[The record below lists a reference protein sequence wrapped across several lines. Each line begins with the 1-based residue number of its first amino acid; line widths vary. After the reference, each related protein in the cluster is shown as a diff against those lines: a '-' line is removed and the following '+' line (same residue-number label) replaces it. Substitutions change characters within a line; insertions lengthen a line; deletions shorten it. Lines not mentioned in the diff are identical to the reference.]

1 MEIIC
6 LVTYGAFAMQ
16 YTALAIQT
24 VFLLCS
30 TLLTPGQT
38 GSRRL
43 VPSSGNPRMPP
54 VMVMGFVGGFV
65 RHDNIVHSGVQLAQ
79 HLRRDYPSDVYV
91 EVFENR
97 RREKAHQEILRLLDT
112 NHDGRLSVE
121 ERHSARIIIYGMS
134 WGGAETVMLAQE
146 LEKDGIPVLLTVQV
160 DSISKIRQNDAV
172 IPSNVAEAINFYQ
185 PHGLLHGQPNIRAAD
200 RARTRII
207 GNLRFDYEDHPIK
220 CDQYL
225 WYDRVFAKSHT
236 EIECDPSVWKQ
247 VELLIRS
254 KLPPATPGTST
265 ESRNP

>member
-1 MEIIC
+1 
-6 LVTYGAFAMQ
+6 MQ
-16 YTALAIQT
+16 YMALAIQT

-38 GSRRL
+38 GSLRL
-43 VPSSGNPRMPP
+43 VTSSGNPRMPP

-134 WGGAETVMLAQE
+134 WGGAETVTLAEE
-146 LEKDGIPVLLTVQV
+146 LEKDGIPMLLTIQV
-160 DSISKIRQNDAV
+160 DSISKIRQNCHSIQRGRGHQFLSAAWTFTR
-172 IPSNVAEAINFYQ
+172 PAKHSGRRSG
-185 PHGLLHGQPNIRAAD
+185 PHAN
-200 RARTRII
+200 
-207 GNLRFDYEDHPIK
+207 Y
-220 CDQYL
+220 
-225 WYDRVFAKSHT
+225 WKS
-236 EIECDPSVWKQ
+236 
-247 VELLIRS
+247 
-254 KLPPATPGTST
+254 
-265 ESRNP
+265 

>member
-1 MEIIC
+1 
-6 LVTYGAFAMQ
+6 MQ
-16 YTALAIQT
+16 YMALAIQT
-24 VFLLCS
+24 VFFLCS
-30 TLLTPGQT
+30 TLLAPGQN
-38 GSRRL
+38 GSRQL
-43 VPSSGNPRMPP
+43 VTSSGSPRVSP
-54 VMVMGFVGGFV
+54 VMVIGFVGGFV
-65 RHDNIVHSGVQLAQ
+65 RHDNMVHSGVQLAQ
-79 HLRRDYPSDVYV
+79 HLRRDYPSDICV

-97 RREKAHQEILRLLDT
+97 RRERAHQEILRLLDT
-112 NHDGRLSVE
+112 NRDGRLSVE
-121 ERHSARIIIYGMS
+121 EKHSARIIIYGMS

-200 RARTRII
+200 TARTRII
-207 GNLRFDYEDHPIK
+207 GNLRFDYENHPIE
-220 CDQYL
+220 CDQYP

-265 ESRNP
+265 ESPNLYRDSHGWP